1 MSEVF
6 GDSKK
11 VRFALVGCGRI
22 SAAHFDAMTTHRNSC
37 ELVDVCDIDSSALA
51 KAVAAT
57 GVQGHQSIEDLLQ
70 ESSADCV
77 VISTPS
83 GLHAQHVMQVATSG
97 RSVITEKPMA
107 TKWNDGLQMLEV
119 CTKAGVDLFVVK
131 QNRHNPTLALL
142 KRAID
147 DGRFGRIFAVAVNVF
162 WTRPQSYYDAA
173 PWRGTWAMDGGAF
186 MNQASH
192 YVDLLDWLIGPVDSV
207 HAMTATLARSIEAE
221 DTGVINIRW
230 KHGALGSMTV
240 TMLTYPSNYEGSIT
254 ILGERGTVK
263 VGGIAVNKIE
273 AWEFEDHYDYDDS
286 LQQANYETTSVY
298 GHGHR
303 SYYAN
308 VIRKLRGESTQ
319 TINGVQGLRS
329 LELLEAIYRSART
342 AEVVSLPL
350 SRTNFS

>member
-1 MSEVF
+1 MSEVL

-22 SAAHFDAMTTHRNSC
+22 SATHFDAMTTHGNSC

-70 ESSADCV
+70 KSSADCV
-77 VISTPS
+77 VVSTPS

-107 TKWNDGLQMLEV
+107 TKWNDGLKMLEV
-119 CTKAGVDLFVVK
+119 CKKAGVELFVVK
-131 QNRHNPTLALL
+131 QNRLNPTLALL

-147 DGRFGRIFAVAVNVF
+147 DGRFGKIFAVAVNVF

-173 PWRGTWAMDGGAF
+173 PWRGTWALDGGAF

-207 HAMTATLARSIEAE
+207 HAMTATLARKIEAE
-221 DTGVINIRW
+221 DTGVINVRW

-308 VIRKLRGESTQ
+308 VIGKLRGESTQ
-319 TINGVQGLRS
+319 TINGEQGLRS

-350 SRTNFS
+350 SRRNLS